1 MQCVYLV
8 IRIKAFFLLCCFA
21 IAIASSSS
29 AAVIGDINQDGKIDL
44 IEAVIGDINQDWKI
58 DLIESVYAMQV
69 SSGLYPELP
78 DSCVLTGMGSWE
90 DATVYNLCDVVEFGG
105 VFYACTFQ
113 HTSRLS
119 VLEPPDVTTG
129 PY

>member
-1 MQCVYLV
+1 MKQCIYLA
-8 IRIKAFFLLCCFA
+8 IRIKVFLLCCFV
-21 IAIASSSS
+21 IAMSTESS

-44 IEAVIGDINQDWKI
+44 M
-58 DLIESVYAMQV
+58 ESVYALQV